1 MMRIAALALAALLT
15 LPLPAVRAD
24 DNPLIGTVWTGTG
37 EAVADETVE
46 EAVRAADYV
55 LIGEIHDNPE
65 HHAIQ
70 ARLIRAMTEAGRQPS
85 IVFEMVPRGLQSEL
99 DDFEAEGSR
108 DVAGLGQRLKWEERG
123 WPNWSTYQPIAEAA
137 LAAHLSLYAG
147 DLDRETIRA
156 IGRGERPFEPAAAYS
171 DAMRENLAEELR
183 ISHCDLLP
191 DEAIGPMIKVQQARD
206 QAMATAMLDYG
217 VDDGA
222 VLISGSGHARKDR
235 GVPFVLAAREPGRST
250 VSIGLMEV
258 REGATDF
265 ADYLDEG
272 ETALPF
278 DYVMF
283 TTQADDTDHCAA
295 LKKQM
300 GK

>member
-1 MMRIAALALAALLT
+1 MRIAALALATLLT
-15 LPLPAVRAD
+15 APLPAALAD
-24 DNPLIGTVWTGTG
+24 DNPLVGSQWTGTG
-37 EAVADETVE
+37 KAVSKAAVE
-46 EAVRAADYV
+46 DAVRAADFV

-70 ARLIRAMTEAGRQPS
+70 ARLIRTMTQAGRKPA
-85 IVFEMVPRGLQSEL
+85 VVLEMVPQGLQGEL
-99 DDFEAEGSR
+99 DAFEAEGSQ
-108 DVAGLGQRLKWEERG
+108 DAAELGRRLKWEERG

-137 LAAHLSLYAG
+137 LAAKLRLHAG

-156 IGRGERPFEPAAAYS
+156 IGRGDIPFETAVAYS
-171 DAMRENLAEELR
+171 DAMRDSLSKELR
-183 ISHCDLLP
+183 VSHCNLLP

-206 QAMATAMLDYG
+206 TAMATAMLDYG
-217 VDDGA
+217 VEDGA

-235 GVPFVLAAREPGRST
+235 GVPFVLAARDPGKSI

-258 REGATDF
+258 QDGMTDF
-265 ADYLDEG
+265 ADYPGEG

-278 DYVMF
+278 DFVMF
-283 TTQADDTDHCAA
+283 TDRANDVDHCAA

>member
-1 MMRIAALALAALLT
+1 MKIAALALAAMLT
-15 LPLPAVRAD
+15 APLPAARAA
-24 DNPLIGTVWTGTG
+24 DNPLVGTEWTGAG
-37 EAVADETVE
+37 EAVAGKAIED
-46 EAVRAADYV
+46 AVRAADFV

-70 ARLIRAMTEAGRQPS
+70 ARLVRTMTEAGRKPAV
-85 IVFEMVPRGLQSEL
+85 VFEMVPRGLQGEL
-99 DDFEAEGSR
+99 DDFEAEGSQ
-108 DVAGLGQRLKWEERG
+108 DVAGLGRRLKWEERG
-123 WPNWSTYQPIAEAA
+123 WPAWSTYQPIAEAA
-137 LAAHLSLYAG
+137 LAAHLSLFAG

-156 IGRGERPFEPAAAYS
+156 IGKGERPVELAAAYS

-183 ISHCDLLP
+183 VSHCGLLP
-191 DEAIGPMIKVQQARD
+191 DDAIDPMIKVQQARD

-235 GVPFVLAAREPGRST
+235 GVPFVLAAREPGRSI
-250 VSIGLMEV
+250 VSVGLMEV
-258 REGATDF
+258 RAGATDF

>member
-1 MMRIAALALAALLT
+1 MRIAALALAALLT
-15 LPLPAVRAD
+15 APLPDALAA
-24 DNPLIGTVWTGTG
+24 DNPLIGTEWTGAG
-37 EAVADETVE
+37 EAVAEEAIE
-46 EAVRAADYV
+46 EAVRGADFV

-70 ARLIRAMTEAGRQPS
+70 AQLARAMAEAGRKPAV
-85 IVFEMVPRGLQSEL
+85 VFEMVPQGLQGEL
-99 DDFEAEGSR
+99 DAFEAEGSE
-108 DVAGLGQRLKWEERG
+108 DVTDLGRRLKWEERG
-123 WPNWSTYQPIAEAA
+123 WPSWSTYQPIAEAA
-137 LAAHLSLYAG
+137 LAAELPLYAG

-183 ISHCDLLP
+183 VSHCDLLP

-217 VDDGA
+217 VEDGA

-235 GVPFVLAAREPGRST
+235 GVPFILKAREPGRSV

-258 REGATDF
+258 HEGAADF

-278 DYVMF
+278 DFVMF
-283 TTQADDTDHCAA
+283 TAKANDIDHCAA
-295 LKKQM
+295 LKKKM

>member
-1 MMRIAALALAALLT
+1 MDGA
-15 LPLPAVRAD
+15 
-24 DNPLIGTVWTGTG
+24 G
-37 EAVADETVE
+37 EAVAEEAVE
-46 EAVRAADYV
+46 EAVRAADFV

-70 ARLIRAMTEAGRQPS
+70 ARLIRAMTEAGRKPAV
-85 IVFEMVPRGLQSEL
+85 VFEMVPQGLQGEL
-99 DDFEAEGSR
+99 DAFEAEGSR
-108 DVAGLGQRLKWEERG
+108 DVAELGRRLKWEERG
-123 WPNWSTYQPIAEAA
+123 WPAWSSYQPIAEAA

-156 IGRGERPFEPAAAYS
+156 IGKGERPVEPAAAYS
-171 DAMRENLAEELR
+171 DAMRESLAEELR
-183 ISHCDLLP
+183 VSHCDLLP
-191 DEAIGPMIKVQQARD
+191 DEAIGPMINVQQARD
-206 QAMATAMLDYG
+206 IAMATAMLDYG
-217 VDDGA
+217 VEDGA

-235 GVPFVLAAREPGRST
+235 GVPFVLDAKEPGRSI
-250 VSIGLMEV
+250 VSIGLFEV

-272 ETALPF
+272 ESALPF
-278 DYVMF
+278 DFVMF
-283 TTQADDTDHCAA
+283 TAKANDVDHCAA